1 MCRYAEKL
9 RLQDLVYV
17 IAVARA
23 SHIPQMC
30 PNKFSQPGIIF
41 ELMEKANSEML
52 IYDPSLEH
60 LTANCPFPKLAF
72 KPIESIEKCSTV
84 HTDSALP
91 KIEDLSTGSDVGFV
105 FLTSGSTSGS
115 PKLVPL
121 THKILSIFHK
131 VRYRR
136 LLDGKRG
143 DTQDVLLA
151 RDNICHLPSTLGA
164 PSGYLFLPFCD
175 ETM

>member
-1 MCRYAEKL
+1 
-9 RLQDLVYV
+9 
-17 IAVARA
+17 
-23 SHIPQMC
+23 MC
-30 PNKFSQPGIIF
+30 PNKLSQPGIIF
-41 ELMEKANSEML
+41 ELMEKANSKML

-84 HTDSALP
+84 NTDSALP
-91 KIEDLSTGSDVGFV
+91 EIEDLSSGTDVGFV

-121 THKILSIFHK
+121 THKVLNIFHK
-131 VRYRR
+131 VRFRR

-143 DTQDVLLA
+143 DTQDALLA
-151 RDNICHLPSTLGA
+151 RDNICHLPSMLGA
-164 PSGYLFLPFCD
+164 SSRWFFLPFCD
-175 ETM
+175 ETI